1 MYQNTRF
8 KPKGGSRNIDSK
20 SHTLKQSQSVNP
32 KHATTEYKIF
42 NTNPVFAIEEAY
54 NRLVD
59 WVWPIGKQGDTT
71 VLTANRLLGRNDKGF
86 LIEEKAKELIGIH
99 ATENFKPMN
108 TLVSLASALRRI
120 YVRIIADVCNQ
131 ASSSTNPNVY
141 ISEADALAI
150 INILNQVDR
159 YKVFDIDRLK
169 DLKND
174 IWNVLTDKT
183 NTRSLFELYE
193 ASKTGEGYDSL
204 IEKVLK
210 GELK

>member
-20 SHTLKQSQSVNP
+20 SHAPKQSQPVNP
-32 KHATTEYKIF
+32 KQTATEYKVF

-54 NRLVD
+54 RRLVD

-99 ATENFKPMN
+99 TTQGLQPMN
-108 TLVSLASALRRI
+108 TLVSLASALRGI
-120 YVRIIADVCNQ
+120 YVRLIADVCNQ
-131 ASSSTNPNVY
+131 VSPSANTNVY

-159 YKVFDIDRLK
+159 YKVFDIDHLK

-183 NTRSLFELYE
+183 NTNNLFELYE

-204 IEKVLK
+204 IEKALK